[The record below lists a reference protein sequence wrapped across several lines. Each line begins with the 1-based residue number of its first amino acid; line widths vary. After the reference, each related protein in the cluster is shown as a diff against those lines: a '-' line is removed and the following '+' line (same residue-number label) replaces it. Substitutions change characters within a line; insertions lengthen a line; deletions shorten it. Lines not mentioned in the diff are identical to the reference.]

1 MKLTSAVLG
10 NLNKVHWNRRV
21 WEIGY
26 RGPHL
31 PQRKATGRPHYPVTS
46 NRVAELRERFE
57 REYNVMRCLATPYF
71 TKDQEAAYWD
81 KYTSVDAQNE
91 TKKLE
96 TQQRR
101 MPGEIMPSSYTSPI
115 DASPGWNDPPPFV
128 LNGFAPSTASFPK
141 KHVRPI
147 DPSVQ
152 AVCSHLMDNGAT
164 VHVPQNPP
172 VYGNASLHQYGYAKG
187 QQIISILSKAAEK
200 LQTNGNYNMIRQEL
214 QCLRNYIDAAR
225 LPENCVSQ
233 LHAVAIAMHQGS
245 YDDAMLFY
253 QEMTALFPLEVLNWG
268 WGHGLKLMIAELLT
282 MTFI

>member
-101 MPGEIMPSSYTSPI
+101 MPGEVKRESE
-115 DASPGWNDPPPFV
+115 F
-128 LNGFAPSTASFPK
+128 K
-141 KHVRPI
+141 KADRRVANI
-147 DPSVQ
+147 
-152 AVCSHLMDNGAT
+152 
-164 VHVPQNPP
+164 
-172 VYGNASLHQYGYAKG
+172 GNSLHKHRTIEDSLGE
-187 QQIISILSKAAEK
+187 L
-200 LQTNGNYNMIRQEL
+200 IR
-214 QCLRNYIDAAR
+214 RNRWD
-225 LPENCVSQ
+225 
-233 LHAVAIAMHQGS
+233 
-245 YDDAMLFY
+245 
-253 QEMTALFPLEVLNWG
+253 
-268 WGHGLKLMIAELLT
+268 
-282 MTFI
+282 